1 MRPIFLF
8 GLAVFSLFATSN
20 ASHAGVISGGGY
32 TASNEIP
39 YAYEDISNSGTTLF
53 GEDVDDDFWNFDL
66 GFDFK
71 FFGTNYN
78 TVLVSTNG
86 LFTFVKGTNEWN
98 NYDFDRAPP
107 FADRPFVDLPSIA
120 AYWDDIVTATGRLV
134 GEIRGMPGAR
144 RAIFQWT
151 NVQGYTS
158 SPSVGEFQAIFY
170 ERNGRIRFNYS
181 DVDFGDGRS
190 FGGQATIGIRDTAG
204 HISGRR
210 LQWSFDQAIIPNGSS
225 LQFTETVPE
234 PSSMA
239 IFGLAS
245 AAFGLRR
252 SSRNVLV
259 RCLKRNS

>member
-1 MRPIFLF
+1 MMRSFFLL

-32 TASNEIP
+32 TASDETT
-39 YAYEDISNSGTTLF
+39 YAYENISKSGTTLF
-53 GEDVDDDFWNFDL
+53 GGGVDDDFRSFDL

-86 LFTFVKGTNEWN
+86 LVTFVQGTNEWTN
-98 NYDFDRAPP
+98 HDFNSAPP
-107 FADRPFVDLPSIA
+107 DVDLPSIA

-134 GEIRGMPGAR
+134 SEIRGRPGAR

-158 SPSVGEFQAIFY
+158 SPSVGEFQAILY

-181 DVDFGDGRS
+181 DVDFGNARS

-204 HISGRR
+204 HLNGRR
-210 LQWSFDQAIIPNGSS
+210 LQWSFDQAVIPNGSS

-252 SSRNVLV
+252 SSRNFLV

>member
-1 MRPIFLF
+1 MRPIYLF

-20 ASHAGVISGGGY
+20 ASNAGVISGGGY

-39 YAYEDISNSGTTLF
+39 FAYEDISNSGTTLY
-53 GEDVDDDFWNFDL
+53 GGGVDDAFLNFDL

-78 TVLVSTNG
+78 AAHISTNG
-86 LFTFVKGTNEWN
+86 LVTFVQGTNQWTN
-98 NYDFDRAPP
+98 QDFNSASPN
-107 FADRPFVDLPSIA
+107 ADVPAIA
-120 AYWDDIVTATGRLV
+120 AFWDDIVTATGRLV

-151 NVQGYTS
+151 DVQGYSS
-158 SPSVGEFQAIFY
+158 SPSAGEFQAILY
-170 ERNGRIRFNYS
+170 ERNGRIRFNYA
-181 DVDFGDGRS
+181 DVDFGNSRS
-190 FGGQATIGIRDTAG
+190 LGGEATIGIRDTAG
-204 HISGRR
+204 HLNGRR
-210 LQWSFDQAIIPNGSS
+210 LQWSFDQAVIPNGSS

-245 AAFGLRR
+245 AALGLRR
-252 SSRNVLV
+252 SSRNFLV
-259 RCLKRNS
+259 RCLMRNS